1 MKRADR
7 TGDEPADLAIM
18 PQDQLARV
26 ADVERFLRDLSGY
39 KTQFDVFRFMK
50 RVAEYFGANAFM
62 VANMPPVHALRLA
75 NCSVIT
81 NWPADALTEY
91 DEAELLPSSPVFHRL
106 RNTSVP
112 VVFDIATV
120 ARERDAKT
128 SDRAVDILTRHK
140 LMKNVCFPV
149 YDCASNRGAVAI
161 SGDLPEFSFLDIVLL
176 HHISA
181 HVFNRL
187 AEIRELDARVT
198 ESLSE
203 REIECLNWTSAGKTS
218 VEIAEIM
225 GLSEH
230 TINHYLNR
238 ATKKLDTV
246 NRTQAVAKSLR
257 LGLIK

>member
-7 TGDEPADLAIM
+7 TGDDFATVATDP
-18 PQDQLARV
+18 LAR
-26 ADVERFLRDLSGY
+26 ASDVERFIRELSSF

-50 RVAEYFGANAFM
+50 RIAEYFGAKAFM
-62 VANMPPVHALRLA
+62 VVNMPSAEALRLA

-81 NWPADALTEY
+81 NWPADSLTEY
-91 DEAELLPSSPVFHRL
+91 DQAGLLSSSPVFHRL

-112 VVFDIATV
+112 VVFDIATI
-120 ARERDAKT
+120 ARERDVRTAD
-128 SDRAVDILTRHK
+128 SAVDILTRHG
-140 LMKNVCFPV
+140 LIKNVCFPV
-149 YDCASNRGAVAI
+149 YDFIGNRGAVAI
-161 SGDLPEFSFLDIVLL
+161 SGDMPEFPFLDIVLL
-176 HHISA
+176 HHIST

-198 ESLSE
+198 DTLSE

>member
-1 MKRADR
+1 MSAMIVANNHMSRAS
-7 TGDEPADLAIM
+7 
-18 PQDQLARV
+18 
-26 ADVERFLRDLSGY
+26 DVERFIRDLSNA

-50 RVAEYFGANAFM
+50 RIAEYFGARFFM
-62 VANMPPVHALRLA
+62 VANMPPAQARSLA

-81 NWPADALTEY
+81 NWPAESLTEY
-91 DEAELLPSSPVFHRL
+91 DQASLLPTSPVFHRL

-112 VVFDIATV
+112 VVFDIPTI
-120 ARERDAKT
+120 ARERDSKT
-128 SDRAVDILTRHK
+128 AERASEILTRYG
-140 LMKNVCFPV
+140 LIRNVCCPV
-149 YDCASNRGAVAI
+149 YDAASNRGAVTI
-161 SGDLPEFSFLDIVLL
+161 SGDMEELSFLDIVLL

-198 ESLSE
+198 ETLTE